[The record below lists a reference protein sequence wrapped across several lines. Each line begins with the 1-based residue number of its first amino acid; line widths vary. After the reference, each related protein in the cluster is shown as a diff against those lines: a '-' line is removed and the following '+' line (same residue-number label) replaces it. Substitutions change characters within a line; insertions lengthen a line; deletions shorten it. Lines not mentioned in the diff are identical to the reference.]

1 MDAVRH
7 GLDRGSVLRMPEP
20 EPEPEP
26 ELTYSHAVPSS
37 DHRWFRAFAVQD
49 ISPSP
54 LGTSHHRGPR
64 VVELAQKWCDHRDR
78 GCPHDCDS
86 KKSLCDRCERNEC
99 SAFHG

>member
-7 GLDRGSVLRMPEP
+7 GLDRGSVLRVPEP
-20 EPEPEP
+20 ELEPELEL
-26 ELTYSHAVPSS
+26 ELTYSHAEPSS
-37 DHRWFRAFAVQD
+37 AHRWFRVVVQD
-49 ISPSP
+49 ISP
-54 LGTSHHRGPR
+54 LGTSHRGPR